1 MASRAARNV
10 SPATEPVRLKKGG
23 NAGGNW
29 IKDAVKPANKGKFS
43 AKAKAAGMSTSAYAK
58 EKSSAPGKLG
68 KEARFAETMGKLRP
82 KKFAGGGPGGSGG
95 ISKAALD
102 NSKKKSAAL
111 DDLQYLR
118 DIGSPYEN
126 DSSNPASLD
135 TIENDAQADMTDQ
148 RQRDLTGGYRK
159 GGLVKRANG
168 GSVKHDDAGADK
180 RLFMKMFKTEE
191 AKEDKPVKK
200 ARGGKM
206 SKPRAPRAPK
216 MPMPPQAPMAMPA
229 PPPVATQG
237 APDPNQPFKKGGKI
251 MRKAVGGAAKL
262 RLGQST
268 PSGQQKP
275 ASVPKSNLI

>member
-10 SPATEPVRLKKGG
+10 SPATEPVRLNKGG

-68 KEARFAETMGKLRP
+68 KEARFAETMEKVRP
-82 KKFAGGGPGGSGG
+82 MKKA
-95 ISKAALD
+95 
-102 NSKKKSAAL
+102 
-111 DDLQYLR
+111 
-118 DIGSPYEN
+118 
-126 DSSNPASLD
+126 
-135 TIENDAQADMTDQ
+135 
-148 RQRDLTGGYRK
+148 K
-159 GGLVKRANG
+159 GGAV
-168 GSVKHDDAGADK
+168 HDDEASDK
-180 RLFMKMFKTEE
+180 KLFMKMFKTEE
-191 AKEDKPVKK
+191 GKEDANEKPVKK

-229 PPPVATQG
+229 PPPAAMQG

-251 MRKAVGGAAKL
+251 IRKAVGGAAKL

-268 PSGQQKP
+268 PSGQQKS
-275 ASVPKSNLI
+275 ASVPRSNLI